1 MKTTSDKPAIRRAIL
16 QDANAIKQC
25 IDRAYAPV
33 KERLIDLPD
42 VSAGVEKEI
51 SEKLVFVAENN
62 NFVAGCLILALQ
74 GTHAHLVNI
83 AVDPE
88 YHGRG
93 IARLLIHTAE
103 DYARRDGASELRLA
117 THSGMPENVALYTH
131 LGWSETERTGNKVL
145 MTKRLKGT
153 TS

>member
-1 MKTTSDKPAIRRAIL
+1 MKTTSDKPAIRRANL

-25 IDRAYAPV
+25 IDRAYSPV
-33 KERLIDLPD
+33 KERLNDLPD

-51 SEKLVFVAENN
+51 SEKVVFVAENN
-62 NFVAGCLILALQ
+62 TSLAGCVILALQ
-74 GTHAHLVNI
+74 GNHAHLVNI

-103 DYARRDGASELRLA
+103 ELARRDGASEFRLA
-117 THSGMPENVALYTH
+117 THVGMPENVALYTH
-131 LGWSETERTGNKVL
+131 LGWSETERKGNKVL

-153 TS
+153 IS